1 MPALNDNDAARNLGD
16 RSSRSQPPAPKSVC
30 PRWHFASTANA
41 DRYAVITDHD
51 HDYSGWAVEIAHQGD
66 THIGQFSRKTLWRN
80 DKEDFNLLGLG
91 PSAAGW
97 AAPIEGGAIL
107 EAFITPTGTRIEIDK
122 WVYTIEWLVESL
134 TDQPVALIIDL
145 GPNDYVQNEDD
156 PDDVPC
162 AQLQVMADDVYMVRR
177 SRTELGHLMLADYST
192 AGVTL
197 DRWYLQEHFDDCT
210 DGYMFTR
217 DRRLAAETCATWFR
231 DNQSAKM
238 ASELG
243 CNYRYADEL
252 LPEDPT
258 LF

>member
-1 MPALNDNDAARNLGD
+1 MSVPGDNAAARNIGD
-16 RSSRSQPPAPKSVC
+16 EELSSSRLAPASVC
-30 PRWHFASTANA
+30 PRWYFATTINA
-41 DRYAVITDHD
+41 ERYAVIADLEHN
-51 HDYSGWAVEIAHQGD
+51 YSGWSVEIAHEGNV
-66 THIGQFSRKTLWRN
+66 HLGQLSQKALWRS
-80 DKEDFNLLGLG
+80 EEPDFNLIGLG
-91 PSAAGW
+91 DPVTGW
-97 AAPIEGGAIL
+97 AVPIDGGAIV
-107 EAFITPTGTRIEIDK
+107 EAFITPTGTRIELDK

-156 PDDVPC
+156 PGDVPC

-177 SRTELGHLMLADYST
+177 SRTELGHLMLTDYST

-197 DRWYLQEHFDDCT
+197 DKWYLQEHFHDCT

-217 DRRLAAETCATWFR
+217 DRRLAAEICATWFR
-231 DNQSAKM
+231 DNQEANM
-238 ASELG
+238 TSELG

-252 LPEDPT
+252 LSEDPK